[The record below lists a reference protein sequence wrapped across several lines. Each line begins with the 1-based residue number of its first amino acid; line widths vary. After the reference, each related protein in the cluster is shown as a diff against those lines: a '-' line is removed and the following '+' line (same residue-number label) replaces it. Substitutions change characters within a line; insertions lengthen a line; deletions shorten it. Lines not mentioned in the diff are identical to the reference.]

1 MDLFKK
7 ILKTLYFKYL
17 YESDEIQ
24 IICYN
29 DYIGKHILFDNFYEK
44 EDLILIKN
52 SFSNKIKNSSF
63 IDIGSNVGNH
73 TIFFKNN
80 FKNIYSFEPQRTTY
94 KILKLNTEPFNH
106 IKTFNYGIDTE
117 EREITFY
124 IPNSNNGMGRSSKIE
139 GENVRKEKVFL
150 RPIEDF
156 LIKDVGFIKID
167 VEGNEYPVLKSLKKT
182 LTKDKPIIGFE
193 LNTDNPKK
201 NKLFEFL
208 RKNNYK
214 TFLVNSKIFNNRI
227 KNYLNFLGWKNK
239 LVKVDLETLKNFKSH
254 ISMVISINDNSK
266 HYLDYDNE

>member
-52 SFSNKIKNSSF
+52 SFSNEIKNSSF

-73 TIFFKNN
+73 TIFFKND

-117 EREITFY
+117 ERE
-124 IPNSNNGMGRSSKIE
+124 
-139 GENVRKEKVFL
+139 
-150 RPIEDF
+150 
-156 LIKDVGFIKID
+156 
-167 VEGNEYPVLKSLKKT
+167 
-182 LTKDKPIIGFE
+182 
-193 LNTDNPKK
+193 
-201 NKLFEFL
+201 
-208 RKNNYK
+208 
-214 TFLVNSKIFNNRI
+214 
-227 KNYLNFLGWKNK
+227 
-239 LVKVDLETLKNFKSH
+239 
-254 ISMVISINDNSK
+254 
-266 HYLDYDNE
+266 